1 MEPYDVVVKQ
11 WLQILLESQVD
22 PEVVRNATNPLW
34 VKLVDFLIE
43 LFWQRIYMSIEEIE
57 ASERWKNVEGVWDQG
72 FEWVITMFW
81 TAHEEALED
90 VSGPLLVP
98 DLEAYFIQQF
108 EDLKNNEY
116 ASFLQQVT
124 DEASVLRPPY

>member
-81 TAHEEALED
+81 TAHEEALDD